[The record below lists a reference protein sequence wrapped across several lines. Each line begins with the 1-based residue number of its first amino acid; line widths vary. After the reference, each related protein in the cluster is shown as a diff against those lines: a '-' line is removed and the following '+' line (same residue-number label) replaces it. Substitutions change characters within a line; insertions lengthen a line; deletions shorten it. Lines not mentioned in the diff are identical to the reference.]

1 MTEGKRPR
9 EETPEPKQAEV
20 ADGQAADVEMS
31 EVAKGKRRK
40 IETPEVNEGDH
51 KPIEKVCHAFDIQNI
66 Y

>member
-9 EETPEPKQAEV
+9 EETPEPKPAKV
-20 ADGQAADVEMS
+20 VDGQAADVEMS
-31 EVAKGKRRK
+31 KVAKGKRRK